1 MAYLGLALAPLA
13 IVALVATLDWGI
25 VGRARQYAESAA
37 IRFVQ
42 YATDMHIL
50 SADGR
55 LLETGPKPRLQAPN
69 PVVTPLSPDI
79 TTAQATF
86 TGSASLN
93 GSTGRTPARTISS
106 TAPNIAPG
114 AVLDQPDGHQ
124 EDPADAT
131 RLLVMGKALRFIAQT
146 ADARDTLAAA
156 ARLGNSEDATL
167 VATGS
172 AASDPAEGATPERK
186 QPLPQR
192 RGQSNTATIR
202 LP

>member
-1 MAYLGLALAPLA
+1 MSGS
-13 IVALVATLDWGI
+13 IS
-25 VGRARQYAESAA
+25 RRQFAESAA
-37 IRFVQ
+37 IRFGQ
-42 YATDMHIL
+42 YATDMNKPP
-50 SADGR
+50 ADR
-55 LLETGPKPRLQAPN
+55 RSLETGPQPRLQAPN

-79 TTAQATF
+79 ATAQATF

-106 TAPNIAPG
+106 TAPTIAPG
-114 AVLDQPDGHQ
+114 AVLDQPGGHQ
-124 EDPADAT
+124 DDPAADPADAT

-172 AASDPAEGATPERK
+172 AASVPTEGAMPERK